1 MLLTGHFF
9 FIENDEN
16 NEPLFVARCEQILSS
31 TPNVPTNNVGK
42 TSTTTLR
49 FVLSDQL
56 DITDVSSKFVSFH
69 NKKKLNLCF

>member
-9 FIENDEN
+9 SMENEDVK
-16 NEPLFVARCEQILSS
+16 EPLFIARCEQILSS
-31 TPNVPTNNVGK
+31 TPNVPTNNVGS

-56 DITDVSSKFVSFH
+56 QISEVSSK
-69 NKKKLNLCF
+69 